1 MNGAFIPKMNGKTS
15 RLKITFIWS
24 NLALKIVYFTQMAA
38 EIFGYLSA
46 IIVGVVLGLLGGGGS
61 ILCIPILV
69 YLFHIEPAIAGAYS
83 LFIVGVTSFAG
94 AIPKYKQQLVHLKT
108 GLVFGLPSIL
118 SIFLTRSIVVPAIPE
133 EVLQAGSLVITKRML
148 LLGIFAVLMVLA
160 SIPMIRGKRDIVSD
174 SKRFRTV
181 LVILEGILIGF
192 LTGLV
197 GAGGGFLIIPA
208 LVFLTGLHFKTAVG
222 TSLFIIG
229 INSISGFLGDV
240 LHHEMNWPLLL
251 SLTALAILGI
261 LIGNNFSRK
270 ISGIRL
276 KMAFGWLTLITGAYI
291 ILREIIL

>member
-1 MNGAFIPKMNGKTS
+1 MIEEIIG
-15 RLKITFIWS
+15 
-24 NLALKIVYFTQMAA
+24 YF
-38 EIFGYLSA
+38 SA
-46 IIVGVVLGLLGGGGS
+46 VIVGVVLGLLGGGGS
-61 ILCIPILV
+61 ILSIPILV

-108 GLVFGLPSIL
+108 GIVFGLPSII
-118 SIFLTRSIVVPAIPE
+118 SIFLTRSFVVPAIPD
-133 EVLQAGSLVITKRML
+133 EVFMIGDYIITKRIL
-148 LLGIFAVLMVLA
+148 LLGIFAILMVLA
-160 SIPMIRGKRDIVSD
+160 SIPMIRGKRDIASNN
-174 SKRFRTV
+174 KRFRTV

-229 INSISGFLGDV
+229 INSMAGFLGDAI
-240 LHHEMNWPLLL
+240 HREMNWPLLL
-251 SLTALAILGI
+251 SLTSLAILGI
-261 LIGNNFSRK
+261 FVGNSYSKK

-276 KMAFGWLTLITGAYI
+276 RMAFGWFTLATGVYI
-291 ILREIIL
+291 IVREILL